1 MAITKKKL
9 NTMCG
14 EIACQDSFV
23 WDAHVHLWGAPYHAA
38 EDPDLVLKDEGV
50 ATREA
55 IRFRNAGGHVL
66 VEFGTF
72 DFGRDWSILKR
83 ISENSGVHVLAG
95 AGFYRSS
102 GLEDLLAQHTEDE
115 WVELVVKECREGEAL
130 SGAKPSFLKWSTSQ
144 DTITEAER
152 VSARIVA
159 RVHKETGLPV
169 VTHAQRGTMVTE
181 QMDLLEELGVNLSSV
196 LISHIDMR
204 QNLTAEDFMEVLER
218 GASVSFDQMGKPKY
232 GQEDHKIAL
241 ILELCRRG
249 YERNVFL
256 ATDLGRRSN
265 FKELD
270 GAPGLEHIPAVA
282 VSLLREAGASEELI
296 HILVCENPSNFYG
309 VE

>member
-1 MAITKKKL
+1 MTVRQAL
-9 NTMCG
+9 NEMLRERILLRRRGYDT
-14 EIACQDSFV
+14 FV
-23 WDAHVHLWGAPYHAA
+23 A
-38 EDPDLVLKDEGV
+38 EKMM
-50 ATREA
+50 TRT
-55 IRFRNAGGHVL
+55 FRPN
-66 VEFGTF
+66 
-72 DFGRDWSILKR
+72 
-83 ISENSGVHVLAG
+83 
-95 AGFYRSS
+95 
-102 GLEDLLAQHTEDE
+102 
-115 WVELVVKECREGEAL
+115 
-130 SGAKPSFLKWSTSQ
+130 
-144 DTITEAER
+144 TITEAER